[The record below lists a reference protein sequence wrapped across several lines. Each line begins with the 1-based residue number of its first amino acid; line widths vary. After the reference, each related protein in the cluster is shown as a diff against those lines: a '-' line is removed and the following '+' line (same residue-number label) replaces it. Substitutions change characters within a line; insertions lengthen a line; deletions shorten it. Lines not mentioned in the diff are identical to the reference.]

1 MGCLARG
8 VRNMTS
14 TRDLGIT
21 MFRSLPFHVLVLQ
34 DVKTFEIIVGEVN
47 SEGLWLL
54 VK

>member
-14 TRDLGIT
+14 TRYLGIT
-21 MFRSLPFHVLVLQ
+21 VFRGLPLPVLVLQ
-34 DVKTFEIIVGEVN
+34 DVKTLEIIVSEVN